1 MKKNL
6 LFVLGL
12 LASMSSMAEDKLTV
26 EAVTIPQG
34 GSAEM
39 SVVLENPDTKFAGFQ
54 FELTL
59 PTGVD
64 IAKEDDEA
72 IIGIGD
78 RLSGT
83 SFKNFTITA
92 TPIKSDDESQTY
104 QILGYQTV
112 TAAFPETTGCIM
124 TVMLKANSDLAIGTK
139 LTATLT
145 KVQLSDP
152 ESVSYDLADVPFDII
167 IDEPGLKFDENSS
180 KLPLFKGGD
189 KADITMIRTIN
200 PDEWSTIVLPFNL
213 TKTNAEAAFGEDVKF
228 AKFNGFVVNYGD
240 DESNVTPLDITINL
254 TEYSIPARGSLPG
267 GTPVLIKTSKKVE
280 KFSLKGVTLV
290 STVTDEVKDEGTETG
305 LKGKLTGTF
314 VKTTIPEDG
323 LFISNKKFWYSTG
336 LTNVK
341 AFRCWFDLDAV
352 LDKETDFGARVTM
365 LFDDNEA
372 SGINDMMGGQYTEG
386 KYYDLQGR
394 PVQKPANGIYIK
406 DGKKVVVK

>member
-1 MKKNL
+1 
-6 LFVLGL
+6 
-12 LASMSSMAEDKLTV
+12 MAEDKLTV

-152 ESVSYDLADVPFDII
+152 ESVSYDLADVTFDIT
-167 IDEPGLKFDENSS
+167 IDEPGLKFDENST
-180 KLPLFKGGD
+180 KLPVY
-189 KADITMIRTIN
+189 KAGETSDVTMIRTITKG
-200 PDEWSTIVLPFNL
+200 EWSTIVLPFTL
-213 TKTNAEAAFGEDVKF
+213 PQAKAKLAFGDDVQLYEF
-228 AKFNGFVVNYGD
+228 SGFQVNYGD
-240 DESNVTPLDITINL
+240 DEENVIPLEIKINL
-254 TEYSIPARGSLPG
+254 SSYTLGPKKPMTG
-267 GTPVLIKTSKKVE
+267 GKPFLIKTSKDIESFKAE
-280 KFSLKGVTLV
+280 AVTLV
-290 STVTDEVKDEGTETG
+290 SEVTDASQKDEFETP
-305 LKGKLTGTF
+305 GKLTGTF
-314 VKTTIPEDG
+314 VKTKIPADG
-323 LFISNKKFWYSTG
+323 IFLSGDKFWYSTG
-336 LTNVK
+336 NTNVK
-341 AFRCWFDLDAV
+341 AFRCWFELGAV
-352 LDKETDFGARVTM
+352 LDKPTNFEARVT
-365 LFDDNEA
+365 LNFDDNEA
-372 SGINDMMGGQYTEG
+372 SGISDVMDGQFAEG

-394 PVQKPANGIYIK
+394 PVLKPANGIYIK